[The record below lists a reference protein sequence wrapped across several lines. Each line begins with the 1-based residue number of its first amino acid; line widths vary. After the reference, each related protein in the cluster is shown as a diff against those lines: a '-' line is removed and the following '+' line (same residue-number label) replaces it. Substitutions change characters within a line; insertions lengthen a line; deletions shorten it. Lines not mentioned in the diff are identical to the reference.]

1 MQLGIFAKT
10 FPGKTPLEVLAAAR
24 DAGYEAV
31 QYNMACSGLS
41 PLPLE
46 ISDETAEAVRTASV
60 KTGVAIAA
68 VSSTYNMVHPNMGE
82 REMGRQ
88 SFAAIAAVARRM
100 ETRLLTLCTGS
111 CDPQNQWRYHPGND
125 APKAWEE
132 MCREFQL
139 LLAIAEKEDVLLGV
153 EPELSNIIS
162 SAKRARKLLD
172 TFHNDRIRIVLD
184 PANLFEV
191 ASSTEQK
198 KLIEDAID
206 LLGDSIELAHAKDR
220 LNDGGFAPAGTG
232 VLDYGHYLTVLK
244 RSGFD
249 GALITH
255 GLAASEAKKV
265 AEFLKSNLA
274 TAESAD
280 EVSAL

>member
-10 FPGKTPLEVLAAAR
+10 FRGNTPIEILTGAR
-24 DAGYEAV
+24 DAGYQAV

-41 PLPLE
+41 SLPLE
-46 ISDETAEAVRTASV
+46 IPEEMAGAVCMASV
-60 KTGVAIAA
+60 ETGIVVAA
-68 VSSTYNMVHPNMGE
+68 VSATYNMVHPNMRE

-88 SFAAIAAVARRM
+88 SFSTIASVAHLM
-100 ETRLLTLCTGS
+100 GTRLLTLCTGS
-111 CDPQNQWRYHPGND
+111 CDSQNQWRYHPNND
-125 APKAWEE
+125 TAPAWEE

-139 LLAIAEKEDVLLGV
+139 LLGIADKEDVLLGV
-153 EPELSNIIS
+153 EPELANIIS
-162 SAKRARKLLD
+162 SAERARKLLD

-184 PANLFEV
+184 PANLFEI
-191 ASSTEQK
+191 ASPAEQR
-198 KLIEDAID
+198 KLVEDAIA

-220 LNDGGFAPAGTG
+220 LSDGHFAAAGTG

-255 GLAASEAKKV
+255 GLEAHEAKEV
-265 AEFLKSNLA
+265 GEFLKSKL
-274 TAESAD
+274 
-280 EVSAL
+280 VS